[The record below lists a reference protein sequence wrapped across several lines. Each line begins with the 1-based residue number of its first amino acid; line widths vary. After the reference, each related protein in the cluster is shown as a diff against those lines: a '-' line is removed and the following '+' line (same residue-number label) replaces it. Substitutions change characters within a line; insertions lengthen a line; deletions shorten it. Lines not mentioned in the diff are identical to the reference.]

1 MSDPRYRD
9 PRLDPPPLREDDA
22 RSQRL
27 GELESSNA
35 MWGWVA
41 GAVVLAL
48 VLVFVF
54 TRSPSD
60 STSTA
65 TAAAACGHR
74 PGHDRRGL
82 DGAPAVAIAFDH
94 GLGQQPA
101 CDPARLQTRRGKRQ
115 PFAVSH
121 APACRPGCF
130 CFSCRTPG
138 RSARDSR
145 WRAGWSRSPCR
156 SPP

>member
-9 PRLDPPPLREDDA
+9 PRLDPPPLREDEA
-22 RSQRL
+22 RSQRM

-60 STSTA
+60 SSSPGSRRSSSRPFRFRSRGSAGHGLSFEPRPLSVPEQADRGLA
-65 TAAAACGHR
+65 TA
-74 PGHDRRGL
+74 
-82 DGAPAVAIAFDH
+82 
-94 GLGQQPA
+94 
-101 CDPARLQTRRGKRQ
+101 
-115 PFAVSH
+115 
-121 APACRPGCF
+121 
-130 CFSCRTPG
+130 
-138 RSARDSR
+138 
-145 WRAGWSRSPCR
+145 
-156 SPP
+156 